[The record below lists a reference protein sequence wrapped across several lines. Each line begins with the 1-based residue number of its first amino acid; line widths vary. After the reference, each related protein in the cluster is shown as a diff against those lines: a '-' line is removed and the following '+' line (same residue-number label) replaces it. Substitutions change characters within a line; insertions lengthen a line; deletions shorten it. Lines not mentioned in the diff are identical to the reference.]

1 MRVPELSRALSAGPG
16 RPGGSLPA
24 VQRVGSYDVRDSPS
38 PQAPHR
44 PSGGVRG
51 DAEANTECLYSL
63 TFGEAPCIGIVG
75 DRGTGK
81 STAMRSLCRQ
91 YLRRS
96 VGLVLACDKDG
107 ASKFQGQ
114 TRVDVSDLA
123 ARPMASEPRSVVFV
137 GDLYSGID
145 PDPERVARFAWLL
158 AARRVPSL
166 LAVDEL
172 KWAAKGGWWRKDVI
186 WLRQSCSE
194 GRKHG
199 VGVLWASQS
208 PQDAPR
214 EAFEEAGAILCYRL
228 AGLGLALLLDRGY
241 LNGIDPAV
249 VESLPGDDS
258 PPAKRGQA
266 VLLRRGRPWDG
277 RFYRFDP

>member
-1 MRVPELSRALSAGPG
+1 MRVPVVPDTLPRTPG
-16 RPGGSLPA
+16 RSGGPLPE
-24 VQRVGSYDVRDSPS
+24 VQRVGAEHVREPASRQTS
-38 PQAPHR
+38 LAPQGR
-44 PSGGVRG
+44 VCG
-51 DAEANTECLYSL
+51 DAEANAGCLYSL

-91 YLRRS
+91 FLRQS
-96 VGLVLACDKDG
+96 VGIVLACDKGG
-107 ASKFQGQ
+107 ASRFEGQ

-123 ARPMASEPRSVVFV
+123 ARPMASEPRAAVFV
-137 GDLYSGID
+137 GDPYSGID
-145 PDPERVARFAWLL
+145 PDPERVARLAWLL
-158 AARRVPSL
+158 SARRVPCL

-199 VGVLWASQS
+199 VGVVWASQS

-228 AGLGLALLLDRGY
+228 AGLGLTRLLDRGY
-241 LNGIDPAV
+241 LDGIDPARIAA
-249 VESLPGDDS
+249 LPGDDS
-258 PPAKRGQA
+258 PPAERGCC